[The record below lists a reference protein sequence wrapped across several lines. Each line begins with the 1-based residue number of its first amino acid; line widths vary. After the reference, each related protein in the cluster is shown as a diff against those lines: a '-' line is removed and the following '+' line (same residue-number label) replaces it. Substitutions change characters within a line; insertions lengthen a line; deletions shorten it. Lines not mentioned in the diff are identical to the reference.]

1 MPYKLQALALNYQS
15 PEAPYKKKQEREEDM
30 QEITCQV
37 SRLAT
42 PIIVLM
48 RVCI

>member
-1 MPYKLQALALNYQS
+1 
-15 PEAPYKKKQEREEDM
+15 M

-48 RVCI
+48 RVSIIDLIRVAGPFAKHLDEVIW